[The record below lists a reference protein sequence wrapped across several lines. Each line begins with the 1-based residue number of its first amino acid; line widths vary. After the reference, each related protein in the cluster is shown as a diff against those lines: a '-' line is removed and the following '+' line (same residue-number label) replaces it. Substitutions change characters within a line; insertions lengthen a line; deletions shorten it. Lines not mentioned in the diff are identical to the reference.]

1 MHKVFLSRSQ
11 RFSVG
16 MNPCLKRS
24 LMLFQSLFHS
34 LSLMNPASMQ
44 HQGRNKSTDRKKKKT
59 LVIQYIHVVGE
70 PHFLGTC

>member
-44 HQGRNKSTDRKKKKT
+44 HQGRNKSTDRKPP